1 MWFRLE
7 DVDVK
12 MKEEAGMTPGFLALR
27 NEKLEQNK
35 SSGNCI
41 SIALSYLCEAHG
53 PRPQVEKKVKIN
65 MTNEQNL
72 IKAMLLPQDCPC
84 TRKCG

>member
-1 MWFRLE
+1 MWFRLQ
-7 DVDVK
+7 DADVK

-41 SIALSYLCEAHG
+41 SIAL
-53 PRPQVEKKVKIN
+53 
-65 MTNEQNL
+65 
-72 IKAMLLPQDCPC
+72 LP
-84 TRKCG
+84 T